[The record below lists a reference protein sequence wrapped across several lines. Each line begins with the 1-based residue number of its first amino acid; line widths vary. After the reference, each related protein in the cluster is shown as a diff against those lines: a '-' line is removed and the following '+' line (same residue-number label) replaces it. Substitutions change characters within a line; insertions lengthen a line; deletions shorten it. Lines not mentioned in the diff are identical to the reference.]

1 MPDLLS
7 FFCEHPT
14 LDGVVHDATELSDP
28 IQRRFMMSMMDN
40 GTRRVEILPSVCEA
54 MRRTIRGSERRRWG
68 NIARKAGW
76 GMNEARYVSLITLA
90 MNEASA
96 WLESCLHDSNSML
109 KPIEMPEG
117 ERQRGAA
124 LVDALPAKFFPSK
137 NPDNAEGDKQ
147 MVIECCLLGKRLLIS
162 EDSDTIEQGPLNVW
176 LMDNG
181 FTEHEQLVMVR
192 RDALIDIER
201 RMDPKRRLNP
211 CYYWAAACAL
221 REENQGDDLAQM
233 DNLLTAFEMAKMHYV
248 RCRLKQGLLNDPDPQ
263 ATFDQIRASFP
274 RRSRQ
279 TEEARYSRVRRA
291 VRESGLHP

>member
-1 MPDLLS
+1 M
-7 FFCEHPT
+7 
-14 LDGVVHDATELSDP
+14 G
-28 IQRRFMMSMMDN
+28 
-40 GTRRVEILPSVCEA
+40 
-54 MRRTIRGSERRRWG
+54 
-68 NIARKAGW
+68 
-76 GMNEARYVSLITLA
+76 EARYVSLVNVA

-96 WLESCLHDSNSML
+96 WLESCLQDPNSML

-117 ERQRGAA
+117 DRQRAAA
-124 LVDALPAKFFPSK
+124 LVDALPARFFPSK
-137 NPDNAEGDKQ
+137 NPDNAEGDRQ

-162 EDSDTIEQGPLNVW
+162 EDSDTIAQGPLNVW

-201 RMDPKRRLNP
+201 RMDAKRRLNP
-211 CYYWAAACAL
+211 SYHWAAACAL

-233 DNLLTAFEMAKMHYV
+233 DNLLAALESAEMHHV

-263 ATFDQIRASFP
+263 ATFDQIRTSFP

-279 TEEARYSRVRRA
+279 TEEARYARVRQA
-291 VRESGLHP
+291 VRERGLHP